1 MKNLILLLCCCSASI
16 IMSSCTAE
24 ILETE
29 NPVIHADD
37 STNPP
42 PIGVPPGIDHGGD
55 SKDKDKGDN

>member
-1 MKNLILLLCCCSASI
+1 
-16 IMSSCTAE
+16 MSSCTAE

-42 PIGVPPGIDHGGD
+42 PIVVPPGIDHGGD